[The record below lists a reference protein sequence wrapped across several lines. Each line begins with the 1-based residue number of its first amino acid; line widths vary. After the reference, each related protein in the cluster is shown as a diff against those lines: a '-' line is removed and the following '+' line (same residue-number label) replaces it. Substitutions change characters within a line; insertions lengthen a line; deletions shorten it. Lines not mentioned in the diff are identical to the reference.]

1 RRGDRRARRVWLE
14 RGRPVPRCGGC
25 VGAVRRARLPAVL
38 ARLASAGAGPRR
50 YTRRMNGLLRI
61 VHAPLGSGLRLC
73 VLHVFPDAQDTIAA
87 LDVLPNVPPE
97 ETLAQAN
104 LMLKQMACPQTL
116 VITDVFGATP
126 CNVAQRL
133 VDGVRSKLVTGVN
146 LPMLLRTVS
155 YRHESLD
162 ALISRAI
169 IGATQGVMQ
178 VAVTAPQNQARRATH
193 DQDHRDHQQ

>member
-1 RRGDRRARRVWLE
+1 MNGILLIAHA
-14 RGRPVPRCGGC
+14 P
-25 VGAVRRARLPAVL
+25 
-38 ARLASAGAGPRR
+38 LASA
-50 YTRRMNGLLRI
+50 LRQC
-61 VHAPLGSGLRLC
+61 A
-73 VLHVFPDAQDTIAA
+73 LHVFPDAQDAVVA
-87 LDVLPNVPPE
+87 LDVQPNVPPE
-97 ETLAQAN
+97 ETLSQARA
-104 LMLKQMACPQTL
+104 LMAQMARPQTL
-116 VITDVFGATP
+116 VVTDVFGATP

-133 VDGVRSKLVTGVN
+133 VDGVRSKLVCGVN

-178 VAVTAPQNQARRATH
+178 VAVTAPQNQARRSTH

>member
-1 RRGDRRARRVWLE
+1 MNGILLIAHA
-14 RGRPVPRCGGC
+14 P
-25 VGAVRRARLPAVL
+25 
-38 ARLASAGAGPRR
+38 LASA
-50 YTRRMNGLLRI
+50 LRQ
-61 VHAPLGSGLRLC
+61 C
-73 VLHVFPDAQDTIAA
+73 VLHVFPDAQDAVVA
-87 LDVLPNVPPE
+87 LDVQPNVPPE
-97 ETLAQAN
+97 ETLAQARA
-104 LMLKQMACPQTL
+104 LMAQMAKPQTL
-116 VITDVFGATP
+116 VVTDVFGATP

-133 VDGVRSKLVTGVN
+133 VDGVRSKLVCGVN

-178 VAVTAPQNQARRATH
+178 VAVTAPQNQARRSTH

>member
-1 RRGDRRARRVWLE
+1 MNGILLIAHA
-14 RGRPVPRCGGC
+14 P
-25 VGAVRRARLPAVL
+25 
-38 ARLASAGAGPRR
+38 LASA
-50 YTRRMNGLLRI
+50 LRQC
-61 VHAPLGSGLRLC
+61 A
-73 VLHVFPDAQDTIAA
+73 LHVFPDAQDAIAA

-97 ETLAQAN
+97 ETLAQAS
-104 LMLKQMACPQTL
+104 LMLKQMDCPQTL